1 MKLIHS
7 LIHSLAKLAMFKAL
21 KKRWQSHFSAGKTRD
36 EYDFLPAY
44 LDIVERPV
52 APLARRTAW
61 FLALT
66 LLLVLLWSI
75 FGKLDIHA
83 SANGKVI
90 VSEHSKVI
98 QSFEP
103 GVVAAINVRDGDR
116 VAAGQVLIEL
126 NPIGID
132 AEVSNINQ
140 QLMHRSL
147 EAARMSA
154 LLTHDPH
161 AHFLSPPNSPESLVM
176 TAKALLAKEYDAVNA
191 ELARQDSEQAVN
203 QAYIQ
208 TGGTN
213 IAHQKALMKNIYQR
227 LQALRTLVKSKSI
240 AEVEVLI
247 QEREWLNANAE
258 AGRLQSEQVVLQ
270 AKKHHLMQIRLHY
283 LAEKKRSYQEQ
294 LNKAHEVLNQLQQ
307 ERVKLMEKQRQQTLR
322 APVAGVIQQSTVH
335 TLGGVVTSAQPL
347 MVLVPEDYQLE
358 LDVMILN
365 KDVGFVLPG
374 QAVEVKIDS
383 FPYTRFG
390 TLSGEVKHIS
400 RDAMEDQQ
408 QGLVF
413 PARIRLNSDTLTV
426 EGKPVRLSAGM
437 AVSVEIKTGRRR
449 VIDYLLS
456 PLQQYQSEAMRER

>member
-1 MKLIHS
+1 MKLMQFW
-7 LIHSLAKLAMFKAL
+7 AKLAIFDGL
-21 KKRWQSHFSAGKTRD
+21 KKRWQRHHATKRTRD

-66 LLLVLLWSI
+66 LLLVLVWSI
-75 FGKLDIHA
+75 AGRLDIHA

-90 VSEHSKVI
+90 VAEHSKII
-98 QSFEP
+98 QSLEP
-103 GVVAAINVRDGDR
+103 GVVVAINVHDGDR
-116 VAAGQVLIEL
+116 VVAGQVLLEL
-126 NPIGID
+126 NPIGVD
-132 AEVSNINQ
+132 AEVNNINQ

-147 EAARMSA
+147 EVARMSA
-154 LLTHDPH
+154 LLTDAPLTN
-161 AHFLSPPNSPESLVM
+161 FIYPDNSPENLVM
-176 TAKALLAKEYDAVNA
+176 TAKSLLTKEYDEVNA
-191 ELARQDSEQAVN
+191 ELARQDSERAVN

-208 TGGTN
+208 AGSTN
-213 IAHQKALMKNIYQR
+213 ITHHKALMKNIHQR
-227 LQALRTLVKSKSI
+227 LQALQTLVKSKAI
-240 AEVEVLI
+240 AEAEVLI
-247 QEREWLNANAE
+247 QEREWLNARAE
-258 AGRLQSEQVVLQ
+258 GNRLESEQAVLR
-270 AKKHHLMQIRLHY
+270 AKMRNLAQVRLHY

-294 LNKAHEVLNQLQQ
+294 LNKAHEVINQLKQ
-307 ERVKLMEKQRQQTLR
+307 ELVKLTEKQRQQTLR
-322 APVAGVIQQSTVH
+322 APVDGVIQQSSVH

-347 MVLVPEDYQLE
+347 MVLVPESHQLE

-365 KDVGFVLPG
+365 KDIGFVLPG

-400 RDAMEDQQ
+400 LDAMEDQQ

-413 PARIRLNSDTLTV
+413 PARIRLDSDTLTV

-437 AVSVEIKTGRRR
+437 SVSAEIKTGRRR

>member
-1 MKLIHS
+1 MKLIQF
-7 LIHSLAKLAMFKAL
+7 LAKLAIFDGI
-21 KKRWQSHFSAGKTRD
+21 KKRWQRHHAAKRTRD

-66 LLLVLLWSI
+66 LLLVLVWSI
-75 FGKLDIHA
+75 AGRLDIHA

-90 VSEHSKVI
+90 VAEHSKII
-98 QSFEP
+98 QSLEP
-103 GVVAAINVRDGDR
+103 GVVVAINVHDGDR
-116 VAAGQVLIEL
+116 VVAGQVLLEL
-126 NPIGID
+126 NPIGVD
-132 AEVSNINQ
+132 AEVNNINQ

-154 LLTHDPH
+154 LLTDDPL
-161 AHFLSPPNSPESLVM
+161 ANFIYPDNSPENLVI
-176 TAKALLAKEYDAVNA
+176 TAKSLLVKEYDEVNA
-191 ELARQDSEQAVN
+191 ELARQDSERAVN

-208 TGGTN
+208 AGSTN
-213 IAHQKALMKNIYQR
+213 ITHHKALMKNIHQR
-227 LQALRTLVKSKSI
+227 LQALQTLVKSKAI
-240 AEVEVLI
+240 AEAEVLI
-247 QEREWLNANAE
+247 QEREWLNASAE
-258 AGRLQSEQVVLQ
+258 GNRLESEQAVLR
-270 AKKHHLMQIRLHY
+270 AKMRNLAQVRLHY

-294 LNKAHEVLNQLQQ
+294 LNKAHEVINQLKQ
-307 ERVKLMEKQRQQTLR
+307 ELVKLMEKQRQQTLR

-347 MVLVPEDYQLE
+347 MVLVPESHQLE

-365 KDVGFVLPG
+365 KDIGFVLPG

-413 PARIRLNSDTLTV
+413 PARIRLDSDTLIV

-437 AVSVEIKTGRRR
+437 AVSAEIKTGRRR

>member
-1 MKLIHS
+1 MKLMQFW
-7 LIHSLAKLAMFKAL
+7 AKLAIFDGL
-21 KKRWQSHFSAGKTRD
+21 KKRWQRHHATKRTRD

-66 LLLVLLWSI
+66 LLLVLVWSI
-75 FGKLDIHA
+75 AGRLDIHA

-90 VSEHSKVI
+90 VAEHSKII
-98 QSFEP
+98 QSLEP
-103 GVVAAINVRDGDR
+103 GVVVAINVHDGDR
-116 VAAGQVLIEL
+116 VVAGQVLLEL
-126 NPIGID
+126 NPIGVD
-132 AEVSNINQ
+132 AEVNNINQ

-154 LLTHDPH
+154 LLTDAPLTN
-161 AHFLSPPNSPESLVM
+161 FIYPDNSPENLVM
-176 TAKALLAKEYDAVNA
+176 TAKSLLTKEYDEVNA
-191 ELARQDSEQAVN
+191 ELARQDSERAVN

-208 TGGTN
+208 AGSTN
-213 IAHQKALMKNIYQR
+213 ITHHKALMKNIHQR
-227 LQALRTLVKSKSI
+227 LQALQTLVKSKAI
-240 AEVEVLI
+240 AEAEVLI
-247 QEREWLNANAE
+247 QEREWLNARAE
-258 AGRLQSEQVVLQ
+258 GNRLESEQAVLR
-270 AKKHHLMQIRLHY
+270 AKMRNLAQVRLHY

-294 LNKAHEVLNQLQQ
+294 LNKAHEVINQLKQ
-307 ERVKLMEKQRQQTLR
+307 ELVKLTEKQRQQTLR
-322 APVAGVIQQSTVH
+322 APVDGVIQQSSVH

-347 MVLVPEDYQLE
+347 MVLVPESHQLE

-365 KDVGFVLPG
+365 KDIGFVLPG

-400 RDAMEDQQ
+400 LDAMEDQQ

-413 PARIRLNSDTLTV
+413 PARIRLDSDTLTV

-437 AVSVEIKTGRRR
+437 SVSAEIKTGRRR

>member
-1 MKLIHS
+1 MKLMQFW
-7 LIHSLAKLAMFKAL
+7 AKLAIFDGL
-21 KKRWQSHFSAGKTRD
+21 KKRWQRHHAAKRTRD

-66 LLLVLLWSI
+66 LLLVLVWSI
-75 FGKLDIHA
+75 AGRLDIHA

-90 VSEHSKVI
+90 VAEHSKII
-98 QSFEP
+98 QSLEP
-103 GVVAAINVRDGDR
+103 GVVVAINVHDGDR
-116 VAAGQVLIEL
+116 VVAGQVLLEL
-126 NPIGID
+126 NPIGVD
-132 AEVSNINQ
+132 AEVNNINQ

-154 LLTHDPH
+154 LLTDAPLTN
-161 AHFLSPPNSPESLVM
+161 FIYPDNSPENLVM
-176 TAKALLAKEYDAVNA
+176 TAKSLLTKEYDEVNA
-191 ELARQDSEQAVN
+191 ELARQDSERAVN

-208 TGGTN
+208 AGSTN
-213 IAHQKALMKNIYQR
+213 ITHHKALMKNIHQR
-227 LQALRTLVKSKSI
+227 LQALQTLVKSKAI
-240 AEVEVLI
+240 AEAEVLI
-247 QEREWLNANAE
+247 QEREWLNARAE
-258 AGRLQSEQVVLQ
+258 GNRFESEQAVLR
-270 AKKHHLMQIRLHY
+270 AKMRNLAQVRLHY

-294 LNKAHEVLNQLQQ
+294 LNKAHEVINQLNQEL
-307 ERVKLMEKQRQQTLR
+307 VKLTEKQRQQTLR
-322 APVAGVIQQSTVH
+322 APVDGVIQQSSVH

-347 MVLVPEDYQLE
+347 MVLVPESHQLE

-365 KDVGFVLPG
+365 KDIGFVLPG

-400 RDAMEDQQ
+400 LDAMEDQQ

-413 PARIRLNSDTLTV
+413 PARIRLDSDTLTV

-437 AVSVEIKTGRRR
+437 SVSAEIKTGRRR

>member
-1 MKLIHS
+1 MKLMQFW
-7 LIHSLAKLAMFKAL
+7 AKLAIFDGL
-21 KKRWQSHFSAGKTRD
+21 KKRWQRHHATKRTRD

-66 LLLVLLWSI
+66 LLLVLVWSI
-75 FGKLDIHA
+75 AGRLDIHA

-90 VSEHSKVI
+90 VAEHSKII
-98 QSFEP
+98 QSLEP
-103 GVVAAINVRDGDR
+103 GVVVAINVHDGDR
-116 VAAGQVLIEL
+116 VVAGQVLLEL
-126 NPIGID
+126 NPIGVD
-132 AEVSNINQ
+132 AEVNNINQ

-154 LLTHDPH
+154 LLTDAPLTN
-161 AHFLSPPNSPESLVM
+161 FIYPDNSPENLVM
-176 TAKALLAKEYDAVNA
+176 TAKSLLTKEYDEVNA
-191 ELARQDSEQAVN
+191 ELARQDSERAVN

-208 TGGTN
+208 AGSTN
-213 IAHQKALMKNIYQR
+213 ITHHKALMKNIHQR
-227 LQALRTLVKSKSI
+227 LQALQTLVKSKAI
-240 AEVEVLI
+240 AEAEVLI
-247 QEREWLNANAE
+247 QEREWLNARAE
-258 AGRLQSEQVVLQ
+258 GNRLESEQAVLR
-270 AKKHHLMQIRLHY
+270 AKMRNLAQVRLHY

-294 LNKAHEVLNQLQQ
+294 LNKAHEVINQLKQ
-307 ERVKLMEKQRQQTLR
+307 ELVKLTEKQRQQTLR
-322 APVAGVIQQSTVH
+322 APVDGVIQQSTVH

-347 MVLVPEDYQLE
+347 MVLVPESHQLE

-365 KDVGFVLPG
+365 KDIGFVLPG

-400 RDAMEDQQ
+400 LDAMEDQQ

-413 PARIRLNSDTLTV
+413 PARIRLDSDTLTV

-437 AVSVEIKTGRRR
+437 SVSAEIKTGRRR

>member
-1 MKLIHS
+1 MKLMQFW
-7 LIHSLAKLAMFKAL
+7 AKLAIFDGL
-21 KKRWQSHFSAGKTRD
+21 KKRWQRHHATKRTRD

-66 LLLVLLWSI
+66 LLLVLVWSI
-75 FGKLDIHA
+75 AGRLDIHA

-90 VSEHSKVI
+90 VAEHSKII
-98 QSFEP
+98 QSLEP
-103 GVVAAINVRDGDR
+103 GVVVAINVHDGDR
-116 VAAGQVLIEL
+116 VVAGQVLLEL
-126 NPIGID
+126 NPIGVD
-132 AEVSNINQ
+132 AEVNNINQ

-154 LLTHDPH
+154 LLTDAPLTN
-161 AHFLSPPNSPESLVM
+161 FIYPDNSPENLVM
-176 TAKALLAKEYDAVNA
+176 TAKSLLTKEYDEVNA
-191 ELARQDSEQAVN
+191 ELARQDSERAVN

-208 TGGTN
+208 AGSTN
-213 IAHQKALMKNIYQR
+213 ITHHKALMKNIHQR
-227 LQALRTLVKSKSI
+227 LQALQTLVKSKAI
-240 AEVEVLI
+240 AEAEVLI
-247 QEREWLNANAE
+247 QEREWLNARAE
-258 AGRLQSEQVVLQ
+258 GNRFESEQAVLR
-270 AKKHHLMQIRLHY
+270 AKMRNLAQVRLHY

-294 LNKAHEVLNQLQQ
+294 LNKAHEVINQLNQEL
-307 ERVKLMEKQRQQTLR
+307 VKLTEKQRQQTLR
-322 APVAGVIQQSTVH
+322 APVDGVIQQSSVH

-347 MVLVPEDYQLE
+347 MVLVPESHQLE

-365 KDVGFVLPG
+365 KDIGFVLPG

-400 RDAMEDQQ
+400 LDAMEDQQ

-413 PARIRLNSDTLTV
+413 PARIRLDSDTLTV

-437 AVSVEIKTGRRR
+437 SVSAEIKTGRRR

>member
-1 MKLIHS
+1 MKLMQ
-7 LIHSLAKLAMFKAL
+7 LWAKLAIFDGL
-21 KKRWQSHFSAGKTRD
+21 KKRWQRHHAAKRTRD

-66 LLLVLLWSI
+66 LLLVLVWSI
-75 FGKLDIHA
+75 VGRLDIHA

-90 VSEHSKVI
+90 VAEHSKII
-98 QSFEP
+98 QSLEP
-103 GVVAAINVRDGDR
+103 GVVVAINVHDGDR
-116 VAAGQVLIEL
+116 VVAGQVLLEL
-126 NPIGID
+126 NPIGVD
-132 AEVSNINQ
+132 AEVNNINQ

-154 LLTHDPH
+154 LLTDAPLTN
-161 AHFLSPPNSPESLVM
+161 FIYPDNSPENLVM
-176 TAKALLAKEYDAVNA
+176 TANSLLTKEYDEVNA
-191 ELARQDSEQAVN
+191 ELARQDSERAVN

-208 TGGTN
+208 AGSTN
-213 IAHQKALMKNIYQR
+213 ITHHQALMKNIHQR
-227 LQALRTLVKSKSI
+227 LQALQTLVKSKAI
-240 AEVEVLI
+240 AEAEVLI
-247 QEREWLNANAE
+247 QEREWLNARAE
-258 AGRLQSEQVVLQ
+258 GNRLESEQAVLR
-270 AKKHHLMQIRLHY
+270 AKMRNLAQVRLHY

-294 LNKAHEVLNQLQQ
+294 LNKAHEVINQLKQ
-307 ERVKLMEKQRQQTLR
+307 ELVKLTEKQRQQTLR
-322 APVAGVIQQSTVH
+322 APVDGVIQQSSVH

-347 MVLVPEDYQLE
+347 MVLVPESHQLE

-365 KDVGFVLPG
+365 KDIGFVLPG

-400 RDAMEDQQ
+400 LDAMEDQQ

-413 PARIRLNSDTLTV
+413 PARIRLDSDTLTV

-437 AVSVEIKTGRRR
+437 SVSAEIKTGRRR

>member
-1 MKLIHS
+1 MKLIQF
-7 LIHSLAKLAMFKAL
+7 LAKLAIFDGI
-21 KKRWQSHFSAGKTRD
+21 KKRWQRHHAAKRTRD

-66 LLLVLLWSI
+66 LLLVLVWSI
-75 FGKLDIHA
+75 AGRLDIHA

-90 VSEHSKVI
+90 VAEHSKII
-98 QSFEP
+98 QSLEP
-103 GVVAAINVRDGDR
+103 GVVVAINVHDGDR
-116 VAAGQVLIEL
+116 VVAGQVLLEL
-126 NPIGID
+126 NPIGVD
-132 AEVSNINQ
+132 AEVNNINQ

-154 LLTHDPH
+154 LLTDDPL
-161 AHFLSPPNSPESLVM
+161 ANFIYPDNSPENLVI
-176 TAKALLAKEYDAVNA
+176 TAKSLLVKEYDEVNA
-191 ELARQDSEQAVN
+191 ELARQDSELAVN

-208 TGGTN
+208 AGSTN
-213 IAHQKALMKNIYQR
+213 ITHHKALMKNIHQR
-227 LQALRTLVKSKSI
+227 LQALQTLVKSKAI
-240 AEVEVLI
+240 AEAEVLI
-247 QEREWLNANAE
+247 QEREWLNASAE
-258 AGRLQSEQVVLQ
+258 GNRLESEQAVLR
-270 AKKHHLMQIRLHY
+270 AKMRNLAQVRLHY

-294 LNKAHEVLNQLQQ
+294 LNKAHEVINQLKQ
-307 ERVKLMEKQRQQTLR
+307 ELVKLMEKQRQQTLR

-347 MVLVPEDYQLE
+347 MVLVPESHQLE

-365 KDVGFVLPG
+365 KDIGFVLPG

-413 PARIRLNSDTLTV
+413 PARIRLDSDTLIV

-437 AVSVEIKTGRRR
+437 AVSAEIKTGRRR

>member
-1 MKLIHS
+1 MKLMQFW
-7 LIHSLAKLAMFKAL
+7 AKLAIFDGL
-21 KKRWQSHFSAGKTRD
+21 KKRWQRHHAAKRTRD

-66 LLLVLLWSI
+66 LLLVLVWSI
-75 FGKLDIHA
+75 AGRLDIHA

-90 VSEHSKVI
+90 VAEHSKII
-98 QSFEP
+98 QSLEP
-103 GVVAAINVRDGDR
+103 GVVVAINVHDGDR
-116 VAAGQVLIEL
+116 VVAGQVLLEL
-126 NPIGID
+126 NPIGVD
-132 AEVSNINQ
+132 AEVNNINQ

-154 LLTHDPH
+154 LLTDAPLTN
-161 AHFLSPPNSPESLVM
+161 FIYPDNSPENLVM
-176 TAKALLAKEYDAVNA
+176 TAKSLLTKEYDEVNA
-191 ELARQDSEQAVN
+191 ELARQDSERAVN

-208 TGGTN
+208 AGSTN
-213 IAHQKALMKNIYQR
+213 ITHHQALMKNIHQR
-227 LQALRTLVKSKSI
+227 LQALQTLVKSKAI
-240 AEVEVLI
+240 AEAEVLI
-247 QEREWLNANAE
+247 QEREWLNARAE
-258 AGRLQSEQVVLQ
+258 GNRLESEQAVLR
-270 AKKHHLMQIRLHY
+270 AKMRNLAQVRLHY

-294 LNKAHEVLNQLQQ
+294 LNKAHEVINQLKQ
-307 ERVKLMEKQRQQTLR
+307 ELVKLTEKQRQQTLR
-322 APVAGVIQQSTVH
+322 APVDGVIQQSSVH
-335 TLGGVVTSAQPL
+335 TQGGVVTSAQPL
-347 MVLVPEDYQLE
+347 MILVPESHQLE

-365 KDVGFVLPG
+365 KDIGFVLPG

-400 RDAMEDQQ
+400 LDAMEDQQ

-413 PARIRLNSDTLTV
+413 PARIRLDSDTLTV

-437 AVSVEIKTGRRR
+437 SVSAEIKTGRRR

>member
-1 MKLIHS
+1 MRNHNEVDAILGEISH
-7 LIHSLAKLAMFKAL
+7 FRRV
-21 KKRWQSHFSAGKTRD
+21 KKRWQRHHAAKRTRD

-66 LLLVLLWSI
+66 LLLVLVWSI
-75 FGKLDIHA
+75 AGRLDIHA

-90 VSEHSKVI
+90 VAEHSKII
-98 QSFEP
+98 QSLEP
-103 GVVAAINVRDGDR
+103 GVVVAINVHDGDR
-116 VAAGQVLIEL
+116 VVAGQVLLEL
-126 NPIGID
+126 NPIGVD
-132 AEVSNINQ
+132 AEVNNINQ

-154 LLTHDPH
+154 LLTDAPLTN
-161 AHFLSPPNSPESLVM
+161 FIYPDNSPENLVM
-176 TAKALLAKEYDAVNA
+176 TAKSLLTKEYDEVNA
-191 ELARQDSEQAVN
+191 ELARQDSERAVN

-208 TGGTN
+208 AGSTN
-213 IAHQKALMKNIYQR
+213 ITHHQALMKNIHQR
-227 LQALRTLVKSKSI
+227 LQALQTLVKSKAI
-240 AEVEVLI
+240 AEAEVLI
-247 QEREWLNANAE
+247 QEREWLNARAE
-258 AGRLQSEQVVLQ
+258 GNRLESEQAVLR
-270 AKKHHLMQIRLHY
+270 AKMRNLAQVRLHY

-294 LNKAHEVLNQLQQ
+294 LNKAHEVINQLKQ
-307 ERVKLMEKQRQQTLR
+307 ELVKLTEKQRQQTLR
-322 APVAGVIQQSTVH
+322 APVDGVIQQSSVH

-347 MVLVPEDYQLE
+347 MILVPESHQLE

-365 KDVGFVLPG
+365 KDIGFVLPG

-400 RDAMEDQQ
+400 LDAMEDQQ

-413 PARIRLNSDTLTV
+413 PARIRLDSDTLTV

-437 AVSVEIKTGRRR
+437 SVSAEIKTGRRR

>member
-1 MKLIHS
+1 MKLIQF
-7 LIHSLAKLAMFKAL
+7 LAKLAIFDGI
-21 KKRWQSHFSAGKTRD
+21 KKRWQRHHAAKRTRD

-66 LLLVLLWSI
+66 LLLVLVWSI
-75 FGKLDIHA
+75 AGRLDIHA

-90 VSEHSKVI
+90 VAEHSKII
-98 QSFEP
+98 QSLEP
-103 GVVAAINVRDGDR
+103 GVVVAINVHDGDR
-116 VAAGQVLIEL
+116 VVAGQVLLEL
-126 NPIGID
+126 NPIGVD
-132 AEVSNINQ
+132 AEVNNINQ

-154 LLTHDPH
+154 LLTDDPL
-161 AHFLSPPNSPESLVM
+161 ANFIYPDNSPENLVM
-176 TAKALLAKEYDAVNA
+176 TAKSLLVKEYDEVNA
-191 ELARQDSEQAVN
+191 ELARQDSERAVN

-208 TGGTN
+208 AGSTN
-213 IAHQKALMKNIYQR
+213 ITHHKALMKNIHQR
-227 LQALRTLVKSKSI
+227 LQALQTLVKSKAI
-240 AEVEVLI
+240 AEAEVLI
-247 QEREWLNANAE
+247 QEREWLNASAE
-258 AGRLQSEQVVLQ
+258 GNRLESEQAVLR
-270 AKKHHLMQIRLHY
+270 AKMRNLAQVRLHY

-294 LNKAHEVLNQLQQ
+294 LNKAHEVINQLKQ
-307 ERVKLMEKQRQQTLR
+307 ELVKLMEKQRQQTLR
-322 APVAGVIQQSTVH
+322 ASVAGVIQQSTVH

-347 MVLVPEDYQLE
+347 MVLVPESHQLE

-365 KDVGFVLPG
+365 KDIGFVLPG

-413 PARIRLNSDTLTV
+413 PARIRLDSDTLIV

-437 AVSVEIKTGRRR
+437 AVSAEIKTGRRR

>member
-1 MKLIHS
+1 MKLIQF
-7 LIHSLAKLAMFKAL
+7 LAKLAIFDGI
-21 KKRWQSHFSAGKTRD
+21 KKRWQRHHAAKRTRD

-66 LLLVLLWSI
+66 LLLVLVWSI
-75 FGKLDIHA
+75 AGRLDIHA

-90 VSEHSKVI
+90 VAEHSKII
-98 QSFEP
+98 QSLEP
-103 GVVAAINVRDGDR
+103 GVVVAINVHDGDR
-116 VAAGQVLIEL
+116 VVAGQVLLEL
-126 NPIGID
+126 NPIGVD
-132 AEVSNINQ
+132 AEVNNINQ

-154 LLTHDPH
+154 LLTDDPL
-161 AHFLSPPNSPESLVM
+161 ANFIYPDNSPVNLVI
-176 TAKALLAKEYDAVNA
+176 TAKSLLVKEYDEVNA
-191 ELARQDSEQAVN
+191 ELARQDSERAVN

-208 TGGTN
+208 AGSTN
-213 IAHQKALMKNIYQR
+213 ITHHKALMKNIHQR
-227 LQALRTLVKSKSI
+227 LQALQTLVKSKAI
-240 AEVEVLI
+240 AEAEVLI
-247 QEREWLNANAE
+247 QEREWLNASAE
-258 AGRLQSEQVVLQ
+258 GNRLESEQAVLR
-270 AKKHHLMQIRLHY
+270 AKMRNLAQVRLHY

-294 LNKAHEVLNQLQQ
+294 LNKAHEVINQLKQ
-307 ERVKLMEKQRQQTLR
+307 ELVKLMEKQRQQTLR

-347 MVLVPEDYQLE
+347 MVLVPESHQLE

-365 KDVGFVLPG
+365 KDIGFVLPG

-413 PARIRLNSDTLTV
+413 PARIRLNSDTLIV

-437 AVSVEIKTGRRR
+437 AVSAEIKTGRRR

>member
-1 MKLIHS
+1 MKLMQFW
-7 LIHSLAKLAMFKAL
+7 AKLAIFDGL
-21 KKRWQSHFSAGKTRD
+21 KKRWQRHHAAKRTRD

-66 LLLVLLWSI
+66 LLLVLVWSI
-75 FGKLDIHA
+75 AGRLDIHA

-90 VSEHSKVI
+90 VAEHSKII
-98 QSFEP
+98 QSLEP
-103 GVVAAINVRDGDR
+103 GVVVAINVHDGDR
-116 VAAGQVLIEL
+116 VVAGQVLLEL
-126 NPIGID
+126 NPIGVD
-132 AEVSNINQ
+132 AEVNNINQ

-154 LLTHDPH
+154 LLTDAPLTN
-161 AHFLSPPNSPESLVM
+161 FIYPDNSPENLVM
-176 TAKALLAKEYDAVNA
+176 TAKSLLTKEYDEVNA
-191 ELARQDSEQAVN
+191 ELARQDSERAVN

-208 TGGTN
+208 AGSTN
-213 IAHQKALMKNIYQR
+213 ITHHQALMKNIHQR
-227 LQALRTLVKSKSI
+227 LQALQTLVKSKAI
-240 AEVEVLI
+240 AEAEVLI
-247 QEREWLNANAE
+247 QEREWLNARAE
-258 AGRLQSEQVVLQ
+258 GNRLESEQAVLR
-270 AKKHHLMQIRLHY
+270 AKMRNLAQVRLHY

-294 LNKAHEVLNQLQQ
+294 LNKAHEVINQLKQ
-307 ERVKLMEKQRQQTLR
+307 ELVKLTEKQRQQTLR
-322 APVAGVIQQSTVH
+322 APVDGVIQQSSVH

-347 MVLVPEDYQLE
+347 MILVPESHQLE

-365 KDVGFVLPG
+365 KDIGFVLPG

-383 FPYTRFG
+383 FSYTRFG

-400 RDAMEDQQ
+400 LDAMEDQQ

-413 PARIRLNSDTLTV
+413 PARIRLDSDTLTV

-437 AVSVEIKTGRRR
+437 SVSAEIKTGRRR

>member
-1 MKLIHS
+1 MKLMQY
-7 LIHSLAKLAMFKAL
+7 LAKLSGINAL
-21 KKRWQSHFSAGKTRD
+21 KQRWQRHVDQGKTRD

-52 APLARRTAW
+52 SPLARRTAW

-66 LLLVLLWSI
+66 LLSVLVWSI
-75 FGKLDIHA
+75 IGKLDIHA

-98 QSFEP
+98 QPFEP
-103 GVVAAINVRDGDR
+103 GVVAAIHVRDGDH
-116 VAAGQVLIEL
+116 VSAGQVLIEL

-132 AEVSNINQ
+132 AEVGNINQ
-140 QLMHRSL
+140 QLIHRLL
-147 EAARMSA
+147 EAAQITA
-154 LLTHDPH
+154 LLTDDPL
-161 AHFLSPPNSPESLVM
+161 ANFTYPEGSAENLVM
-176 TAKALLAKEYDAVNA
+176 TAKSLLIKKHDEHHA
-191 ELARQDSEQAVN
+191 ELARQESELAVN
-203 QAYIQ
+203 QAHMHSAVA
-208 TGGTN
+208 N
-213 IAHQKALMKNIYQR
+213 IANQKTLMKNIYQR
-227 LQALRTLVKSKSI
+227 LQALQTLAKSKSI
-240 AEVEVLI
+240 AAVELLI
-247 QEREWLNANAE
+247 QEREWLNAQAE
-258 AGRLQSEQVVLQ
+258 ASRMQNELAILQ
-270 AKKHHLMQIRLHY
+270 AKAGHLTQTRLHY

-294 LNKAHEVLNQLQQ
+294 LNKTHEVINQLQQ
-307 ERVKLMEKQRQQTLR
+307 ELIKSVERQRQQTLR
-322 APVAGVIQQSTVH
+322 APESGVIQQLAVH
-335 TLGGVVTSAQPL
+335 TLGGVVTTAQPL
-347 MVLVPEDYQLE
+347 MVLVPEDYPLE

-374 QAVEVKIDS
+374 QAVEVKVDS

-413 PARIRLNSDTLTV
+413 PARVRLDSDTLSV
-426 EGKPVRLSAGM
+426 EGRPVRLSAGM

>member
-1 MKLIHS
+1 MKLMQFW
-7 LIHSLAKLAMFKAL
+7 AKLAIFDGL
-21 KKRWQSHFSAGKTRD
+21 KKRWQRHHAAKRTRD

-66 LLLVLLWSI
+66 LLLVLVWSI
-75 FGKLDIHA
+75 AGRLDIHA

-90 VSEHSKVI
+90 VAEHSKII
-98 QSFEP
+98 QSLEP
-103 GVVAAINVRDGDR
+103 GVVVAINVHDGDR
-116 VAAGQVLIEL
+116 VVAGQVLLEL
-126 NPIGID
+126 NPIGVD
-132 AEVSNINQ
+132 AEVNNINQ

-154 LLTHDPH
+154 LLTDAPLTN
-161 AHFLSPPNSPESLVM
+161 FIYPDNSPENLVM
-176 TAKALLAKEYDAVNA
+176 TAKSLLTKEYDEVNA
-191 ELARQDSEQAVN
+191 ELARQDSERAVN

-208 TGGTN
+208 AGSTN
-213 IAHQKALMKNIYQR
+213 ITHHQALMKNIHQR
-227 LQALRTLVKSKSI
+227 LQALQTLVKSKAI
-240 AEVEVLI
+240 AEAEVLI
-247 QEREWLNANAE
+247 QEREWLNARAE
-258 AGRLQSEQVVLQ
+258 GNRLESEQAVLR
-270 AKKHHLMQIRLHY
+270 AKMRNLAQVRLHY

-294 LNKAHEVLNQLQQ
+294 LNKAHEVINQLKQ
-307 ERVKLMEKQRQQTLR
+307 ELVKLTEKQRQQTLR
-322 APVAGVIQQSTVH
+322 APVDGVIQQSSVH

-347 MVLVPEDYQLE
+347 MVLVPESHQLE

-365 KDVGFVLPG
+365 KDIGFVLPG

-413 PARIRLNSDTLTV
+413 PARIRLDSDTLTV

-437 AVSVEIKTGRRR
+437 SVSAEIKTGRRR

>member
-1 MKLIHS
+1 MKLMQFW
-7 LIHSLAKLAMFKAL
+7 AKLAIFDGL
-21 KKRWQSHFSAGKTRD
+21 KKRWQRHHAAKRTRD

-66 LLLVLLWSI
+66 LLLVLVWSI
-75 FGKLDIHA
+75 AGRLDIHA

-90 VSEHSKVI
+90 VAEHSKII
-98 QSFEP
+98 QSLEP
-103 GVVAAINVRDGDR
+103 GVVVAINVHDGDR
-116 VAAGQVLIEL
+116 VVAGQVLLEL
-126 NPIGID
+126 NPIGVD
-132 AEVSNINQ
+132 AEVNNINQ

-154 LLTHDPH
+154 LLTDAPLTN
-161 AHFLSPPNSPESLVM
+161 FIYPDNSPENLVM
-176 TAKALLAKEYDAVNA
+176 TAKSLLTKEYDEVNA
-191 ELARQDSEQAVN
+191 ELARQDSERAVN

-208 TGGTN
+208 AGSTN
-213 IAHQKALMKNIYQR
+213 ITHHQALMKNIHQR
-227 LQALRTLVKSKSI
+227 LQALQTLVKSKAI
-240 AEVEVLI
+240 AEAEVLI
-247 QEREWLNANAE
+247 QEREWLNARAE
-258 AGRLQSEQVVLQ
+258 GNRLESEQAVLR
-270 AKKHHLMQIRLHY
+270 AKMRNLAQVRLHY

-294 LNKAHEVLNQLQQ
+294 LNKAHEVINQLKQ
-307 ERVKLMEKQRQQTLR
+307 ELVKLTEKQRQQTLR
-322 APVAGVIQQSTVH
+322 APVDGVIQQSSVH

-347 MVLVPEDYQLE
+347 MVLVPESQQLE

-365 KDVGFVLPG
+365 KDIGFVLPG

-400 RDAMEDQQ
+400 LDAMEDQQ

-413 PARIRLNSDTLTV
+413 PARIRLDSDTLTV

-437 AVSVEIKTGRRR
+437 SVSAEIKTGRRR

>member
-1 MKLIHS
+1 MKLIQF
-7 LIHSLAKLAMFKAL
+7 LAKLAIFDGI
-21 KKRWQSHFSAGKTRD
+21 KKRWQRHHAAKRTRD

-66 LLLVLLWSI
+66 LLLVLVWSI
-75 FGKLDIHA
+75 AGRLDIHA

-90 VSEHSKVI
+90 VAEHSKII
-98 QSFEP
+98 QSLEP
-103 GVVAAINVRDGDR
+103 GVVVAINVHDGDR
-116 VAAGQVLIEL
+116 VVAGQVLLEL
-126 NPIGID
+126 NPIGVD
-132 AEVSNINQ
+132 AEVNNINQ

-154 LLTHDPH
+154 LLTDDPL
-161 AHFLSPPNSPESLVM
+161 ANFIYPDNSPENLVM
-176 TAKALLAKEYDAVNA
+176 TAKSLLVKEYDEVNA
-191 ELARQDSEQAVN
+191 ELARQDSERAVN

-208 TGGTN
+208 AGSTN
-213 IAHQKALMKNIYQR
+213 ITHHKALMKNIHQR
-227 LQALRTLVKSKSI
+227 LQALQTLVKSKAI
-240 AEVEVLI
+240 AEAEVLI
-247 QEREWLNANAE
+247 QEREWLNASAE
-258 AGRLQSEQVVLQ
+258 GNRLESEQAVLR
-270 AKKHHLMQIRLHY
+270 AKMRNLAQVRLHY

-294 LNKAHEVLNQLQQ
+294 LNKAHEVINQLKQ
-307 ERVKLMEKQRQQTLR
+307 ELVKLMEKQRQLTLR

-347 MVLVPEDYQLE
+347 MVLVPESHQLE

-365 KDVGFVLPG
+365 KDIGFVLPG

-413 PARIRLNSDTLTV
+413 PARIRLDSDTLIV

-437 AVSVEIKTGRRR
+437 AVSAEIKTGRRR

>member
-1 MKLIHS
+1 MKLIQF
-7 LIHSLAKLAMFKAL
+7 LAKLAIFDGI
-21 KKRWQSHFSAGKTRD
+21 KKRWQRHHAAKRTRD

-66 LLLVLLWSI
+66 LLLVLVWSI
-75 FGKLDIHA
+75 AGRLDIHA

-90 VSEHSKVI
+90 VAEHSKII
-98 QSFEP
+98 QSLEP
-103 GVVAAINVRDGDR
+103 GVVVAINVHDGDR
-116 VAAGQVLIEL
+116 VVAGQVLLEL
-126 NPIGID
+126 NPTGVD
-132 AEVSNINQ
+132 AEVNNINQ

-154 LLTHDPH
+154 LLTDDPL
-161 AHFLSPPNSPESLVM
+161 ANFIYPDNSPENLVI
-176 TAKALLAKEYDAVNA
+176 TAKSLLVKEYDEVNA
-191 ELARQDSEQAVN
+191 ELARQDSERAVN

-208 TGGTN
+208 AGSTN
-213 IAHQKALMKNIYQR
+213 ITHHKALMKNIHQR
-227 LQALRTLVKSKSI
+227 LQALQTLVKSKAI
-240 AEVEVLI
+240 AEAEVLI
-247 QEREWLNANAE
+247 QEREWLNASAE
-258 AGRLQSEQVVLQ
+258 GNRLESEQAVLR
-270 AKKHHLMQIRLHY
+270 AKMRNLAQVRLHY

-294 LNKAHEVLNQLQQ
+294 LNKAHEVINQLKQ
-307 ERVKLMEKQRQQTLR
+307 ELVKLMEKQRQQTLR

-347 MVLVPEDYQLE
+347 MVLVPESHQLE

-365 KDVGFVLPG
+365 KDIGFVLPG

-413 PARIRLNSDTLTV
+413 PARIRLDSDTLIV

-437 AVSVEIKTGRRR
+437 AVSAEIKTGRRR

>member
-1 MKLIHS
+1 MKLMQFW
-7 LIHSLAKLAMFKAL
+7 AKLAIFDGL
-21 KKRWQSHFSAGKTRD
+21 KKRWQRHHAAKRTRD

-66 LLLVLLWSI
+66 LLLVLVWSI
-75 FGKLDIHA
+75 AGRLDIHA

-90 VSEHSKVI
+90 VAEHSKII
-98 QSFEP
+98 QSLEP
-103 GVVAAINVRDGDR
+103 GVVVAINVHDGDR
-116 VAAGQVLIEL
+116 VVAGQVLLEL
-126 NPIGID
+126 NPIGVD
-132 AEVSNINQ
+132 AEVNNINQ

-154 LLTHDPH
+154 LLTDAPLTN
-161 AHFLSPPNSPESLVM
+161 FIYPDNSPENLVM
-176 TAKALLAKEYDAVNA
+176 TAKSLLTKEYDEVNA
-191 ELARQDSEQAVN
+191 ELARQDSERAVN

-208 TGGTN
+208 AGSTN
-213 IAHQKALMKNIYQR
+213 ITHHQALMKNIHQR
-227 LQALRTLVKSKSI
+227 LQALQTLVKSKAI
-240 AEVEVLI
+240 AEAEVLI
-247 QEREWLNANAE
+247 QEREWLNARAE
-258 AGRLQSEQVVLQ
+258 GNRLESEQAVLR
-270 AKKHHLMQIRLHY
+270 AKMRNLAQVRLHY

-294 LNKAHEVLNQLQQ
+294 LNKAHEVINQLKQ
-307 ERVKLMEKQRQQTLR
+307 ELVKLTEKQRQQTLR
-322 APVAGVIQQSTVH
+322 APVDGVIQQSSVH

-347 MVLVPEDYQLE
+347 MVLVPESHQLE

-365 KDVGFVLPG
+365 KDIGFVLPG

-390 TLSGEVKHIS
+390 TLSSEVKHIS
-400 RDAMEDQQ
+400 LDAMEDQQ

-413 PARIRLNSDTLTV
+413 PARIRLDSDTLTV

-437 AVSVEIKTGRRR
+437 SVSAEIKTGRRR

>member
-1 MKLIHS
+1 MKLMQY
-7 LIHSLAKLAMFKAL
+7 LVKFPLLNAVKR
-21 KKRWQSHFSAGKTRD
+21 RWQHSVSSGRTRD

-52 APLARRTAW
+52 APMARRTAW

-66 LLLVLLWSI
+66 LLLVLAWSI
-75 FGKLDIHA
+75 VGRLDIHA
-83 SANGKVI
+83 SAHGKVI

-98 QSFEP
+98 QPLDP
-103 GVVAAINVRDGDR
+103 GVVASINVRDGDR
-116 VAAGQVLIEL
+116 VTAGQVLIEL

-132 AEVSNINQ
+132 AELGNVNQ
-140 QLMHRSL
+140 QLIHREL
-147 EAARMSA
+147 EVARMMA
-154 LLTHDPH
+154 LLTDNPL
-161 AHFLSPPNSPESLVM
+161 AHFTPPRRSPNGLVM
-176 TAKALLAKEYDAVNA
+176 TANSLLAKENDEVNA

-203 QAYIQ
+203 QAQIQ
-208 TGGTN
+208 AGITN
-213 IAHQKALMKNIYQR
+213 IIHQEALMKNIHQR
-227 LQALRTLVKSKSI
+227 LQALQTLAKSKSI
-240 AEVEVLI
+240 AAVELLV
-247 QEREWLNANAE
+247 QEREWLNAGAD
-258 AGRLQSEQVVLQ
+258 AGRLASEQAILQ
-270 AKKHHLMQIRLHY
+270 AKARQLMQTRLHY
-283 LAEKKRSYQEQ
+283 LAEKQRSYQEQ
-294 LNKAHEVLNQLQQ
+294 LNKAHEIINQLRQ
-307 ERVKLMEKQRQQTLR
+307 EQIKLRDKQRQQSLR
-322 APVAGVIQQSTVH
+322 APVAGVIQQLAVH

-347 MVLVPEDYQLE
+347 MVLVPENHQLE

-374 QAVEVKIDS
+374 QAVEVKVDS

-413 PARIRLNSDTLTV
+413 PARIRLNSDTLTI

>member
-1 MKLIHS
+1 MMPMHT
-7 LIHSLAKLAMFKAL
+7 LAKLAIFNRL
-21 KKRWQSHFSAGKTRD
+21 KKRWQSHFFAERTRD

-44 LDIVERPV
+44 LAIVERPV

-61 FLALT
+61 GLALT
-66 LLLVLLWSI
+66 LLLVLIWAI
-75 FGKLDIHA
+75 VGRFDIHA
-83 SANGKVI
+83 SASGKVM
-90 VSEHSKVI
+90 VAEHSKVI
-98 QSFEP
+98 QSFQP

-116 VAAGQVLIEL
+116 VDAGQVLIAL

-147 EAARMSA
+147 EVARMSA
-154 LLTHDPH
+154 LLSDDPL
-161 AHFLSPPNSPESLVM
+161 AHFNYRHNTPENLVT
-176 TAKALLAKEYDAVNA
+176 TAKALLLKEYHEVNA

-203 QAYIQ
+203 QAYLQ
-208 TGGTN
+208 AGESN
-213 IAHQKALMKNIYQR
+213 ITHQRVLMKNIYQR
-227 LQALRTLVKSKSI
+227 LQALQTLVKSQSI
-240 AEVEVLI
+240 AQIEVLL

-258 AGRLQSEQVVLQ
+258 ASRLQNEQDVLH
-270 AKKHHLMQIRLHY
+270 AKANQLMQTRLHY
-283 LAEKKRSYQEQ
+283 LAQKKRGYQEQ
-294 LNKAHEVLNQLQQ
+294 LNKTHEVVNQLQQ
-307 ERVKLMEKQRQQTLR
+307 ERVKLMEQQRQQTLR

-335 TLGGVVTSAQPL
+335 TVGGVVTSAQAL
-347 MVLVPEDYQLE
+347 MVLVPENHQLE

-390 TLSGEVKHIS
+390 TLSGEVKYIS
-400 RDAMEDQQ
+400 RDALEDQQ

-413 PARIRLNSDTLTV
+413 PARIRLNSDTLIV

-437 AVSVEIKTGRRR
+437 AVSAEIKTGRRR

-456 PLQQYQSEAMRER
+456 PLQQYQAEAMRER

>member
-1 MKLIHS
+1 MKLMQFG
-7 LIHSLAKLAMFKAL
+7 AKLAIFDGL
-21 KKRWQSHFSAGKTRD
+21 KKRWQRHHAAKRTRD

-66 LLLVLLWSI
+66 LLLVLVWSI
-75 FGKLDIHA
+75 AGRLDIHA

-90 VSEHSKVI
+90 VAEHSKII
-98 QSFEP
+98 QSLEP
-103 GVVAAINVRDGDR
+103 GVVVAINVHDGDR
-116 VAAGQVLIEL
+116 VVAGQVLLEL
-126 NPIGID
+126 NPIGVD
-132 AEVSNINQ
+132 AEVNNINQ

-154 LLTHDPH
+154 LLTDAPLTN
-161 AHFLSPPNSPESLVM
+161 FIYPDNSPENLVM
-176 TAKALLAKEYDAVNA
+176 TAKSLLTKEYDEVNA
-191 ELARQDSEQAVN
+191 ELARQDSERAVN

-208 TGGTN
+208 AGSTN
-213 IAHQKALMKNIYQR
+213 ITHHKALMKNIHQR
-227 LQALRTLVKSKSI
+227 LQALQTLVKSKAI
-240 AEVEVLI
+240 AEAEVLI
-247 QEREWLNANAE
+247 QEREWLNARAE
-258 AGRLQSEQVVLQ
+258 GNRLESEQAVLR
-270 AKKHHLMQIRLHY
+270 AKMRNLAQVRLHY

-294 LNKAHEVLNQLQQ
+294 LNKAHEVINQLKQ
-307 ERVKLMEKQRQQTLR
+307 ELVKLTEKQRQQTLR
-322 APVAGVIQQSTVH
+322 APVDGVIQQSSVH

-347 MVLVPEDYQLE
+347 MVLVPESHQLE

-365 KDVGFVLPG
+365 KDIGFVLPG

-400 RDAMEDQQ
+400 LDAMEDQQ

-413 PARIRLNSDTLTV
+413 PARIRLDSDTLTV

-437 AVSVEIKTGRRR
+437 SVSAEIKTGRRR

>member
-1 MKLIHS
+1 MKLIQF
-7 LIHSLAKLAMFKAL
+7 LAKLAIFDGI
-21 KKRWQSHFSAGKTRD
+21 KKRWQRHHAAKRTRD

-52 APLARRTAW
+52 APLARRTAR

-66 LLLVLLWSI
+66 LLLVLVWSI
-75 FGKLDIHA
+75 AGRLDIHA

-90 VSEHSKVI
+90 VAEHSKII
-98 QSFEP
+98 QSLEP
-103 GVVAAINVRDGDR
+103 GVVVAINVHDGDR
-116 VAAGQVLIEL
+116 VVAGQVLLEL
-126 NPIGID
+126 NPIGVD
-132 AEVSNINQ
+132 AEVNNINQ

-154 LLTHDPH
+154 LLTDDPL
-161 AHFLSPPNSPESLVM
+161 ANFIYPDNSPENLVM
-176 TAKALLAKEYDAVNA
+176 TAKSLLVKEYDEVNA
-191 ELARQDSEQAVN
+191 ELARQDSERAVN

-208 TGGTN
+208 AGSTN
-213 IAHQKALMKNIYQR
+213 ITHHKALMKNIHQR
-227 LQALRTLVKSKSI
+227 LQALQTLVKSKAI
-240 AEVEVLI
+240 AEAEVLI
-247 QEREWLNANAE
+247 QEREWLNASAE
-258 AGRLQSEQVVLQ
+258 GNRLESEQAVLR
-270 AKKHHLMQIRLHY
+270 AKMRNLAQVRLHY

-294 LNKAHEVLNQLQQ
+294 LNKAHEVINQLKQ
-307 ERVKLMEKQRQQTLR
+307 ELVKLMEKQRQQTLR

-347 MVLVPEDYQLE
+347 MVLVPESHQLE

-365 KDVGFVLPG
+365 KDIGFVLPG
-374 QAVEVKIDS
+374 RAVEVKIDS

-413 PARIRLNSDTLTV
+413 PARIRLDSDTLIV

-437 AVSVEIKTGRRR
+437 AVSAEIKTGRRR

>member
-1 MKLIHS
+1 MKWMQ
-7 LIHSLAKLAMFKAL
+7 SLAKLLIFKVL
-21 KKRWQSHFSAGKTRD
+21 KKREQRHSSTERTRD

-52 APLARRTAW
+52 APWARRTAW

-66 LLLVLLWSI
+66 LVLVLIWSI
-75 FGKLDIHA
+75 VGKLDIHA
-83 SANGKVI
+83 AANGKVI

-98 QSFEP
+98 QSLEP
-103 GVVAAINVRDGDR
+103 GVVAAIKVRDGDR
-116 VAAGQVLIEL
+116 VAVGQVLIEL
-126 NPIGID
+126 SPIGID
-132 AEVSNINQ
+132 AEVNNINQ

-147 EAARMSA
+147 EVARMSA
-154 LLTHDPH
+154 LLTDDPISSFV
-161 AHFLSPPNSPESLVM
+161 APQNSLTSVAIN
-176 TAKALLAKEYDAVNA
+176 AKALLIKEYAEANA

-203 QAYIQ
+203 QAYIKAGDASISQ
-208 TGGTN
+208 
-213 IAHQKALMKNIYQR
+213 QRALMKNIQRR
-227 LQALRTLVKSKSI
+227 LQALRALVKSKSI

-258 AGRLQSEQVVLQ
+258 ASRLQNEQAVLQ
-270 AKKHHLMQIRLHY
+270 AKTHNLTQTRLHY

-294 LNKAHEVLNQLQQ
+294 LNKSHEVINLLQQ

-347 MVLVPEDYQLE
+347 MVLVPENHQLE

-365 KDVGFVLPG
+365 KDVGFVRPG
-374 QAVEVKIDS
+374 QPVEIKIDS

-390 TLSGEVKHIS
+390 TLSGEVKYIS

-413 PARIRLNSDTLTV
+413 PARIQFNRDTLIV

>member
-1 MKLIHS
+1 MKLMQFW
-7 LIHSLAKLAMFKAL
+7 AKLAIFDGL
-21 KKRWQSHFSAGKTRD
+21 KKRWQRHHAAKRTRD

-66 LLLVLLWSI
+66 LLLVLVWSI
-75 FGKLDIHA
+75 AGRLDIHA

-90 VSEHSKVI
+90 VAEHSKII
-98 QSFEP
+98 QSLEP
-103 GVVAAINVRDGDR
+103 GVVVAINVHDGDR
-116 VAAGQVLIEL
+116 VVAGQVLLEL
-126 NPIGID
+126 NPIGVD
-132 AEVSNINQ
+132 AEVNNINQ

-154 LLTHDPH
+154 LLTDAPLTN
-161 AHFLSPPNSPESLVM
+161 FIYPDNSPENLVM
-176 TAKALLAKEYDAVNA
+176 TAKSLLTKEYDEVNA
-191 ELARQDSEQAVN
+191 ELARQDSERAVN

-208 TGGTN
+208 AGSTN
-213 IAHQKALMKNIYQR
+213 ITHHQALMKNIHQR
-227 LQALRTLVKSKSI
+227 LQALQTLVKSKAI
-240 AEVEVLI
+240 AEAEVLI
-247 QEREWLNANAE
+247 QEREWLNARAE
-258 AGRLQSEQVVLQ
+258 GNCLESEQAVLR
-270 AKKHHLMQIRLHY
+270 AKMRNLAQVRLHY

-294 LNKAHEVLNQLQQ
+294 LNKAHEVINQLKQ
-307 ERVKLMEKQRQQTLR
+307 ELVKLTEKQRQQTLR
-322 APVAGVIQQSTVH
+322 APVDGVIQQSSVH

-347 MVLVPEDYQLE
+347 MILVPESHQLE

-365 KDVGFVLPG
+365 KDIGFVLPG

-400 RDAMEDQQ
+400 LDAMEDQQ

-413 PARIRLNSDTLTV
+413 PARIRLDSDTLTV

-437 AVSVEIKTGRRR
+437 SVSAEIKTGRRR

>member
-1 MKLIHS
+1 MKLMQFW
-7 LIHSLAKLAMFKAL
+7 AKLAIFDGL
-21 KKRWQSHFSAGKTRD
+21 KKRWQRHHAAKRTRD

-66 LLLVLLWSI
+66 LLLVLVWSI
-75 FGKLDIHA
+75 AGRLDIHA

-90 VSEHSKVI
+90 VAEHSKII
-98 QSFEP
+98 QSLEP
-103 GVVAAINVRDGDR
+103 GVVVAINVHDGDR
-116 VAAGQVLIEL
+116 VVAGQVLLEL
-126 NPIGID
+126 NPIGVD
-132 AEVSNINQ
+132 AEVNNINQ

-154 LLTHDPH
+154 LLTDAPLTN
-161 AHFLSPPNSPESLVM
+161 FIYPDNSPENLVM
-176 TAKALLAKEYDAVNA
+176 TAKSLLTKEYDEVNA
-191 ELARQDSEQAVN
+191 ELARQDSERAVN

-208 TGGTN
+208 AGSTN
-213 IAHQKALMKNIYQR
+213 ITHHQALMKNIHQR
-227 LQALRTLVKSKSI
+227 LQALQTLVKSKAI
-240 AEVEVLI
+240 AEAEVLI
-247 QEREWLNANAE
+247 QEREWLNARAE
-258 AGRLQSEQVVLQ
+258 GNRLESEQAVLR
-270 AKKHHLMQIRLHY
+270 AKMRNLAQVRLHY

-294 LNKAHEVLNQLQQ
+294 LNKAHEVINQLKQ
-307 ERVKLMEKQRQQTLR
+307 ELVKLTEKQRQQTLR
-322 APVAGVIQQSTVH
+322 APVDGVIQQSSVH

-347 MVLVPEDYQLE
+347 MILVPESHQLE

-365 KDVGFVLPG
+365 KDIGFVLPG

-400 RDAMEDQQ
+400 LDAMEDQQ

-413 PARIRLNSDTLTV
+413 PACIRLDSDTLTV

-437 AVSVEIKTGRRR
+437 SVSAEIKTGRRR